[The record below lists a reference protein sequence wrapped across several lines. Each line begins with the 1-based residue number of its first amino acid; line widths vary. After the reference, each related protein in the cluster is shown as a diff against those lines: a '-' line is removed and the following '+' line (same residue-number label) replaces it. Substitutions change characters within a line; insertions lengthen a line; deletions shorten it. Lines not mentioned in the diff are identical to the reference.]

1 MSPTPNRLEDEW
13 VQIRERILREW
24 DLLTPDD
31 LDRSR
36 MEYDQIVKLIRK
48 RYGGRKEIIQEAA
61 IRDTLNRILQKLE
74 A

>member
-1 MSPTPNRLEDEW
+1 MCPTPNRLEDEW
-13 VQIRERILREW
+13 GQIRERILREW
-24 DLLTPDD
+24 DLLTPED

-36 MEYDQIVKLIRK
+36 MEYDQIVRLIRK
-48 RYGGRKEIIQEAA
+48 RYGGRTEIIQEAA

>member
-13 VQIRERILREW
+13 GQIQERILREW
-24 DLLTPDD
+24 DLLTPED
-31 LDRSR
+31 LGRSR
-36 MEYDQIVKLIRK
+36 MEYDQIVRLIRK
-48 RYGGRKEIIQEAA
+48 RYGGRTEIIQEAA